1 MVKDVPG
8 EENIH
13 PTSALQGN
21 AQLEEGVLDGRRS
34 EEALLPGAGDS
45 LQQGPVA
52 AVPGKWEDDH
62 RGEISVL
69 RVDFCGGEKS
79 KKQKSLVQY
88 TQTAVYISR
97 R

>member
-34 EEALLPGAGDS
+34 EEALLPGAGNS

-52 AVPGKWEDDH
+52 AVPGK
-62 RGEISVL
+62 
-69 RVDFCGGEKS
+69 
-79 KKQKSLVQY
+79 
-88 TQTAVYISR
+88 
-97 R
+97 